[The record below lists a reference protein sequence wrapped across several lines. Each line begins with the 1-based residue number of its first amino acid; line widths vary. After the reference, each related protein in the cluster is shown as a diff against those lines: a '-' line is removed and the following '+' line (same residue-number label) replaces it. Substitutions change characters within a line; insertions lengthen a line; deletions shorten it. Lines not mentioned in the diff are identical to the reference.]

1 MRVVFLT
8 FYPPGSNC
16 NALILFQL
24 NSTSKRWKIFP
35 NKCQPIWHAFVC
47 ILTNYYFIVSFSDE
61 KPPVLYIV
69 INKMCMPNVCH
80 FSHRVFSTHF
90 EFRYLTYIICI
101 QKKPNCMFM
110 FCLDFLTIQLLF
122 GLQEGPYRIVFAR
135 KCSYHCHPSL
145 PCLSPAPVERFD
157 DVHIFSANGV
167 HCTLNLPYKCCYSYN
182 YS

>member
-1 MRVVFLT
+1 M
-8 FYPPGSNC
+8 
-16 NALILFQL
+16 
-24 NSTSKRWKIFP
+24 
-35 NKCQPIWHAFVC
+35 
-47 ILTNYYFIVSFSDE
+47 
-61 KPPVLYIV
+61 LYIV

-122 GLQEGPYRIVFAR
+122 GLQEGPYRIVFAW
-135 KCSYHCHPSL
+135 KFSYHCHPSL

-167 HCTLNLPYKCCYSYN
+167 HWTSHTSVVIAITIVSAVIRCVMDFGWELAEWWKECEQSEELSCGTRISG
-182 YS
+182 